1 MRHVCVNAV
10 GLTAALVV
18 CFATACSDQDDEA
31 TRTAR
36 SFLSAWAAGDVE
48 KAASFTDAPVQAK
61 EELARIDEELGIK
74 KTRLTPGTKQDAQR
88 EGAARVPFRVELTLS
103 GAGTWRYRS
112 SAEVRKSEGGDWKV
126 HFTPAVLHP
135 ELKEPTSRLMLDR
148 ELPPRAGI
156 LAADGSNLAPE
167 TTVWAVSVWPAKV
180 KDPRRVYRALEDPE
194 LGVDIDTDALK
205 SRVKAAKPDQAVP
218 VVTLRDGVF
227 RKVRDNLSAARGLQF
242 HDFER
247 AVATTAKPLIGSVQ
261 PATAETLK
269 NAGPDAAATDAV
281 GASGLQYR
289 YQKQLAG
296 TPDITV
302 RAAATP
308 AFGDGRVVYRSK
320 GTPGKPVET
329 TLDPPTQRA
338 AEAALASTEKKAAL
352 VALRPSTGE
361 ILAVANA
368 SDSAENLAF
377 NGRYPPGSTF
387 KVITG
392 AALLQSG
399 VTPRTPAPCPRT
411 ANVNG
416 QKFQNQDAFDL
427 PEGTTFRDDFARS
440 CNTGFI
446 GLRDKL
452 GDGALTDMAGRFGI
466 GASWDVGAV
475 TFDGRVPTHASDND
489 KAAAMIGQ
497 GEVEVSPL
505 AMASVAATVKEGSFK
520 QPVLVPRVVQ
530 KKHKAARELDAAV
543 VRQLRALMGA
553 VVTDGSGSALRGI
566 SGRPGAKTGTAEFGA
581 DSPPRTHAWMI
592 GFRGDLAFA
601 VFLEDGG
608 SGGKDAG
615 PVAASFLRGL
625 N

>member
-1 MRHVCVNAV
+1 MRYVCGRAV
-10 GLTAALVV
+10 ALTAALVV
-18 CFATACSDQDDEA
+18 GFATACSGQEDEA
-31 TRTAR
+31 TQAVR
-36 SFLSAWAAGDVE
+36 SFLSAWAEGDVQ
-48 KAASFTDAPVQAK
+48 KAASFTDAPVRAK
-61 EELARIDEELGIK
+61 EELARLDEELGIT
-74 KTRLTPGTKQDAQR
+74 KTRLTPGTKR
-88 EGAARVPFRVELTLS
+88 EGRRKGAASVPFRAELTLD
-103 GAGTWRYRS
+103 GAGTWTYRS
-112 SAEVRKSEGGDWKV
+112 SAEVRQSKGGDWKV

-167 TTVWAVSVWPAKV
+167 TTVWEVSVWPAKV
-180 KDPRRVYRALEDPE
+180 KDPERLYRALEDPE

-205 SRVKAAKPDQAVP
+205 SRVEAAKPDQAVP
-218 VVTLRDGVF
+218 VVALRDEVF
-227 RKVRDNLSAARGLQF
+227 RKVRDRLMAARGLQF
-242 HDFER
+242 RDFER
-247 AVATTAKPLIGSVQ
+247 AVTATAKPLIGSVQ
-261 PATAETLK
+261 PATPETLK

-320 GTPGKPVET
+320 GKPGKPLQT
-329 TLDPPTQRA
+329 TLDPAAQRA
-338 AEAALASTEKKAAL
+338 AEAALASTGKNAAL
-352 VALRPSTGE
+352 VAIRPSTGE
-361 ILAVANA
+361 ILAVANTP
-368 SDSAENLAF
+368 DSGENRAF
-377 NGRYPPGSTF
+377 TGRYAPGSTF
-387 KVITG
+387 KVVTA

-399 VTPRTPAPCPRT
+399 VTPGTPAPCPRT
-411 ANVNG
+411 VNVNG
-416 QKFQNQDAFDL
+416 QTFHNQDGFGL
-427 PEGTTFRDDFARS
+427 PAGTTFRENFARS

-446 GLRDKL
+446 GLRDRL

-466 GASWDVGAV
+466 GGSWNVGAV
-475 TFDGRVPTHASDND
+475 TFDGSVPAHTSDND

-505 AMASVAATVKEGSFK
+505 VMASVAATVKEGSFK
-520 QPVLVPRVVQ
+520 QPVLVPDVV
-530 KKHKAARELDAAV
+530 KKYRTGREPAAVV
-543 VRQLRALMGA
+543 VRQLRTLMGA
-553 VVTDGSGSALRGI
+553 VVTDGSGAALRGI
-566 SGRPGAKTGTAEFGA
+566 SGNPGAKTGTAEFGTGNA
-581 DSPPRTHAWMI
+581 LRTHAWMI

-615 PVAASFLRGL
+615 PVAARFLRGL